1 MAARATCINAAT
13 LAIMDGGSV
22 DLLGVPV
29 ACAIAVVPS
38 RPRSKRYDFDAS
50 YVTLDGTTPNEDDE
64 DEEDEGGVTM
74 ILDPTLEEEQIAKS
88 RFVFAWAFGAGLG
101 QKGSGS
107 ENVYLES
114 EGAFDNVQVSDFLM
128 ETLVR
133 PFLTVAG
140 HT

>member
-1 MAARATCINAAT
+1 M
-13 LAIMDGGSV
+13 
-22 DLLGVPV
+22 
-29 ACAIAVVPS
+29 
-38 RPRSKRYDFDAS
+38 
-50 YVTLDGTTPNEDDE
+50 TLDGTTADGDVE
-64 DEEDEGGVTM
+64 DEEDEGGLTM
-74 ILDPTLEEEQIAKS
+74 ILDPSLEEEKIAKS

-133 PFLTVAG
+133 PFLTAAG